1 MKNRVPTVKKMLL
14 LCLMILLSLDGTI
27 LASAQTIPEER
38 REPRLV
44 DEADLLDSQEEAE
57 LEERLDEI
65 SERQQC
71 DVAVVTVNSLN
82 GKSAEAYA
90 DDFYDYNGYGMGEG
104 DDGVLLLIGMESREW
119 HITTYGFGIR
129 ALTDAGIGYISDQ
142 FLPDLSDGHYGDAFQ
157 IYAKLCDQFLT
168 QARNGKAYDVENMPK
183 EKMGLMWIPISAA
196 IGLVLS
202 LIVTGLM
209 RLQLR
214 TVRRQA
220 AAASYI
226 RPGSRDIRISRDMF
240 LYRNVIRT
248 QRPKDNDGGSS
259 IHTSSSGRSHGGGG
273 GRF

>member
-142 FLPDLSDGHYGDAFQ
+142 FLPDLRDGHYGDAFQ

-168 QARNGKAYDVENMPK
+168 QARKGKAYDVENMPK
-183 EKMGLMWIPISAA
+183 EKMGLMWIPISAV